1 MDTDTNTGNIDVM
14 DLDDSGGDLSDMDI
28 EN

>member
-1 MDTDTNTGNIDVM
+1 MDTDTNTGNIDEM
-14 DLDDSGGDLSDMDI
+14 NLDDNGGDLSDMDI